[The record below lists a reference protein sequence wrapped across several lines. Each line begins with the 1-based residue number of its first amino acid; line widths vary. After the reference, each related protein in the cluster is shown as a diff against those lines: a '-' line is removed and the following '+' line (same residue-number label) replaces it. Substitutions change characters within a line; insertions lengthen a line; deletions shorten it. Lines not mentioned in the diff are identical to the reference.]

1 MKQPLP
7 PCKQSAAPIKLL
19 AIIKHNADIRPITQS
34 MEKHHISRVEPLA
47 ANDHQRNP
55 NPRQRILVV
64 EDDPLIRRVNSEVLI
79 YSGYHVDAA
88 EDGAAAWDALQL
100 NNYDL
105 LITDHDM
112 PKVTGVD
119 LLKKVHATRL
129 ALPAI
134 MATGT
139 LPTWE
144 FTLCPWLYPAAI
156 LLKPYTF
163 DELLGTV
170 KEVLHATVSARAEGA
185 PPTNWASP
193 PSAVGLRL

>member
-1 MKQPLP
+1 
-7 PCKQSAAPIKLL
+7 
-19 AIIKHNADIRPITQS
+19 
-34 MEKHHISRVEPLA
+34 
-47 ANDHQRNP
+47 
-55 NPRQRILVV
+55 
-64 EDDPLIRRVNSEVLI
+64 
-79 YSGYHVDAA
+79 
-88 EDGAAAWDALQL
+88 
-100 NNYDL
+100 
-105 LITDHDM
+105 
-112 PKVTGVD
+112 VTGVD